1 MGITYVLYFLFY
13 SCFSSL
19 DSLQFPSPIANSFA
33 KFEEKKR
40 HQTERKGS
48 SFRSVFRKS
57 PTPSP
62 SKSPEQVQK
71 HKQDTTL
78 QPGRTGD
85 ADFDTL
91 RKEFNEFLLPF
102 ENHIKRDVTI
112 KVKECEAELK
122 KLASEGKI
130 EEVSDVAQS
139 FYTNFRRKVD
149 TLPIY
154 QRVTPEDQDKL
165 MDLIEK
171 YFTIGLYKE
180 LFSPVFSSTD
190 DETKDLVLQN
200 K

>member
-1 MGITYVLYFLFY
+1 
-13 SCFSSL
+13 L

-40 HQTERKGS
+40 HQTERKSS

-62 SKSPEQVQK
+62 SKSPEQVHRNK
-71 HKQDTTL
+71 SDTTL
-78 QPGRTGD
+78 QSTRTGD
-85 ADFDTL
+85 AEFDAL
-91 RKEFNEFLLPF
+91 RKVFNDFLLPF
-102 ENHIKRDVTI
+102 PNHIKRDVTV

-122 KLASEGKI
+122 KLATEGRI
-130 EEVSDVAQS
+130 EDVSDVTQS
-139 FYTNFRRKVD
+139 FYTNFRRKMD

-154 QRVTPEDQDKL
+154 QSLTPEDQDAL

-180 LFSPVFSSTD
+180 LFSPVFTSTD